1 MLSDSTLTYLK
12 YKRCKKNRQITRK
25 RSLLFK
31 YTIDI
36 PDEDEC
42 DAVNQEFDDNDEYDV
57 YYDNLSWWS
66 DFPDEYMHEFIDDD
80 GFDICNKY
88 FSIWQEHVTNKRTQ
102 SRLNRY
108 KEELIAKACHPRRLS
123 QID

>member
-42 DAVNQEFDDNDEYDV
+42 DAVNEEFDDKTPDEYDV
-57 YYDNLSWWS
+57 YDNLSWWS
-66 DFPDEYMHEFIDDD
+66 DYTNDYMYEFINDDD
-80 GFDICNKY
+80 FDILYKY
-88 FSIWQEHVTNKRTQ
+88 FSVWQELVTTKRTQ
-102 SRLNRY
+102 SRI
-108 KEELIAKACHPRRLS
+108 LICDQKNHF
-123 QID
+123 